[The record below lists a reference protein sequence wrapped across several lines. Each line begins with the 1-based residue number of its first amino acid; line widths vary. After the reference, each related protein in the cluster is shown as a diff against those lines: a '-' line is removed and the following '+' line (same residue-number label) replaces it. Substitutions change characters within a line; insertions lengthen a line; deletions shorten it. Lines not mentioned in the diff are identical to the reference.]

1 MGRVVVRLIVIGLAL
16 ALAGLLVVLTQ
27 PAVREARGAHAG
39 FADLLAAAA
48 AVGAWLVL
56 LRFALAA
63 GLAVLG
69 WVPGAFGRAAGAACL
84 RVTPVALRAGARWVI
99 GGALLGAPAVVG
111 PSAIADP
118 GSGLPVLD
126 RVVTAPAVTAPAVP
140 GPAPA
145 TRPGVTPVVVRAGDS
160 LWGIADR
167 ALPAGHGPGDVAR
180 AWPRWY
186 AANQAVIGADPGL
199 IHPGQRLLPPP
210 DPPSGPPSPSAPAT
224 SPATPSPTAP
234 TAPAP
239 AAEESR

>member
-1 MGRVVVRLIVIGLAL
+1 MRPGTVVVRLIVIGLAP
-16 ALAGLLVVLTQ
+16 APAGLLVVLTQ
-27 PAVREARGAHAG
+27 PAVREARGAHAS

-99 GGALLGAPAVVG
+99 SGMLLGAPAVVG

-118 GSGLPVLD
+118 VSGLPVLD
-126 RVVTAPAVTAPAVP
+126 RAVTAPAVTAPASP
-140 GPAPA
+140 GHAPA
-145 TRPGVTPVVVRAGDS
+145 TRPGVPVVVRAGDS
-160 LWGIADR
+160 LWRIADR

-186 AANQAVIGADPGL
+186 AANRAVIGVDPGL

-210 DPPSGPPSPSAPAT
+210 DPPSGPPSTSAPAT
-224 SPATPSPTAP
+224 
-234 TAPAP
+234 PAP
-239 AAEESR
+239 EESR